1 MTDKELVLNHWVHPR
16 TGEHRF
22 YIRNWREVIGLSVD
36 YYRPSYHYTSSFRG
50 LSIRNS
56 RVRRIEMR
64 LWFDTNKQLH
74 IDDFNGGRGVL
85 NIKDVPRYVEEYI
98 EECGGLTLPE
108 PFNNNNNDSR
118 KEPTND

>member
-1 MTDKELVLNHWVHPR
+1 MTDKELVLNHRVHPR
-16 TGEHRF
+16 TGGHRF

-56 RVRRIEMR
+56 RVRRIEMK
-64 LWFDTNKQLH
+64 LWFDTNKQPH

-98 EECGGLTLPE
+98 EE
-108 PFNNNNNDSR
+108 
-118 KEPTND
+118 